1 MRETKND
8 IIEKF
13 ILENRAVG
21 ELTKKYLFIKPLL
34 FAVVRN
40 RLNPAARVRGKAE
53 VLEEMEGTKIG
64 KSLAISLATTL
75 TAKHG
80 VDDWI
85 HQFPALKEVETN
97 FIWFRPMLEAISLGL
112 LGEVSWGVK
121 MRVCTGALTSMV
133 DLLTD
138 VYVTYTFY
146 HAKDK
151 KGYFKASFASLLV
164 SLLLQLFVVILQ
176 NKNIGLK
183 KVIKESIP
191 VLIGCKPAIDAYRVS
206 TGGKEEVGHV
216 VDVQMEITILKAIEM
231 LSEAIP
237 GVIIQMMSIL
247 NTQETGTGVW
257 ISIIVSAFSTGF
269 ISATLSYDWDTNPTK
284 RENMPSFYGY
294 IPAEASK
301 RTIVFMALICVSAGN
316 LLIRCFTIVMLSVS
330 NMNYAFTYIGVD
342 LAIFLLIKVLQGDF
356 LYHIPIGGKI
366 EYVVSLLC
374 RCIGK
379 IVNDF
384 TTIVQ
389 LRHPGEIGGLHWTCG
404 LFLTFASLPMSV
416 LIYDIKESKDKQ
428 LKDKQLNLAWSFA
441 KIVLPMSLF
450 SFFIFFITID
460 KRYWE
465 TFLSRLRSKDMC
477 DIQFKQAETD
487 ETKALAVFTASVSQW
502 QHFEE
507 DVKAWVEINWYK
519 WEREKPKWLTEAM
532 KSRIPLEFIPEGGS
546 SSQSTDYTKRGKSPK
561 SKSRFDER
569 IAPLLEMI
577 KFSDKEQLED
587 DNFPELPPTT
597 TNTDQNVTLHSK
609 IQAFRNGPKITPTP
623 TAMGAR
629 TSEFWDTTIGFL
641 DENRVDSSELEQES
655 ESWSSSSEA

>member
-1 MRETKND
+1 
-8 IIEKF
+8 
-13 ILENRAVG
+13 
-21 ELTKKYLFIKPLL
+21 
-34 FAVVRN
+34 
-40 RLNPAARVRGKAE
+40 
-53 VLEEMEGTKIG
+53 
-64 KSLAISLATTL
+64 
-75 TAKHG
+75 
-80 VDDWI
+80 
-85 HQFPALKEVETN
+85 
-97 FIWFRPMLEAISLGL
+97 
-112 LGEVSWGVK
+112 

-146 HAKDK
+146 HAKGK

-389 LRHPGEIGGLHWTCG
+389 LRHPGEIGGLHWTFG
-404 LFLTFASLPMSV
+404 LFLTFASLSMSV
-416 LIYDIKESKDKQ
+416 LIYVIEESKDKQ

-487 ETKALAVFTASVSQW
+487 ETKALAVFTASTSQW

-519 WEREKPKWLTEAM
+519 LEREKPKWLTEAM

-546 SSQSTDYTKRGKSPK
+546 SSLSTDFTKRGKSPK

-569 IAPLLEMI
+569 IAPLLEMT

-587 DNFPELPPTT
+587 DDFPESPPNT
-597 TNTDQNVTLHSK
+597 TNTDQTPTLHSK
-609 IQAFRNGPKITPTP
+609 IQAFRNGPKITPT
-623 TAMGAR
+623 
-629 TSEFWDTTIGFL
+629 IGFL
-641 DENRVDSSELEQES
+641 DENRVDDSSELEQES
-655 ESWSSSSEA
+655 ESWSSSSEP